1 MMFNNKFNFFIH
13 FFILFSFIVFESKA
27 VDEFDINLLNEKL
40 NRLEEEISD
49 IQKNLYAPEDNTS
62 VKEKNDKTI
71 PSKYQRRINKIENDF
86 AKMNGKF
93 EEIFFRLDQLQE
105 KLNILSSDVDFRLS
119 NTNDSSTGGLPLA
132 KKDRS
137 NEKDT
142 IAYPKNTSDI
152 DTSGGDTEILGT
164 LKDRTVQDEAVEIAK
179 NFQTPDDLF
188 NYGKE
193 SLQNL
198 NYSDAENAFRGFI
211 SKFPNDERIP
221 NANYWLG
228 ESLFVRESY
237 VEAVMAYGEVI
248 KKHKKH
254 KRAPSS
260 LLKIGISFSNLEK
273 KKESCDALNK
283 ILKQYP
289 DTDQDVLKKTNFIIQ
304 QNSC

>member
-62 VKEKNDKTI
+62 VKNDKTI

-142 IAYPKNTSDI
+142 YAYPKNTSDVN
-152 DTSGGDTEILGT
+152 TSGGDTEILGT
-164 LKDRTVQDEAVEIAK
+164 IKEQKSDRI
-179 NFQTPDDLF
+179 
-188 NYGKE
+188 
-193 SLQNL
+193 SL
-198 NYSDAENAFRGFI
+198 
-211 SKFPNDERIP
+211 
-221 NANYWLG
+221 
-228 ESLFVRESY
+228 V
-237 VEAVMAYGEVI
+237 
-248 KKHKKH
+248 
-254 KRAPSS
+254 
-260 LLKIGISFSNLEK
+260 
-273 KKESCDALNK
+273 
-283 ILKQYP
+283 
-289 DTDQDVLKKTNFIIQ
+289 
-304 QNSC
+304 